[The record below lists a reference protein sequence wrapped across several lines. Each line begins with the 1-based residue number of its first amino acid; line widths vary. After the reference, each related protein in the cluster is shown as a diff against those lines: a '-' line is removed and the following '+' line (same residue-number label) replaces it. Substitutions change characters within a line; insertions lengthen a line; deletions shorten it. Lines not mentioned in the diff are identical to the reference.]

1 MKLYDEII
9 EKLQQ
14 LVPDRDSKEFEVRDS
29 TWPVAER
36 EMILR
41 GDMAYEL
48 GGGSL
53 PAIGATI
60 VTADENLIG
69 EDGIT
74 LVGSDL
80 REIDEDTPFAR
91 IAVVRVDENTIGE
104 GNELYNAIRSLE
116 YTRYHLFPKGFMMR
130 VSASRNR
137 ESVRVSRDAVT
148 DGISFAET
156 GNMMISAFHKNP
168 NVKAVHIYYFTK
180 KDFDYKA
187 LKSMA
192 EESEEIT
199 RAIDHIFKNLIM
211 DCRACNLQ
219 EICDEVEGLRE
230 LHFKQKSKEQ

>member
-116 YTRYHLFPKGFMMR
+116 YTRYHLFPKGFMR